1 MWDTSMWL
9 VNSTFIGL
17 YNEDMANIYIYE
29 IKTYYELIIRVFF
42 LFNFSVVVLVVPVL
56 LFFSITVVIA
66 WLYLYIFI

>member
-1 MWDTSMWL
+1 
-9 VNSTFIGL
+9 
-17 YNEDMANIYIYE
+17 MANIYIYE

-66 WLYLYIFI
+66 